1 MDLRYVSDGIRL
13 DRKDPLGRE
22 APVPWRPST
31 DSQPLF
37 LVHTGD
43 NSAGNGGDGYFAGS
57 LIDKSYA
64 AFEPLNMA
72 QAGAHA
78 TANAHQTNVGIF
90 DQSATQT
97 AGTGGDGGDWNA
109 AMGGSVGVFGLIGS
123 DAIATGDNSAG
134 NGGNG
139 HFSGALVHA
148 PLAVFDPINM
158 AVAGFHGAADAHQSN
173 TVQFLQGASQAAGG
187 GGHGG
192 DGNAA
197 IGGDV
202 SVLGAGAPDHS
213 ILGAGHASNHNWIN
227 SDLVASG
234 GNHAGN
240 GGDGYFYGSIVHASF
255 ALYDPINIAVAG
267 YNSNAYADQ
276 TSNVIFDQSAF
287 QMAGIGGNGGS
298 GNAAIGGGVSLSASQ
313 DGAGHNWINSDL
325 IASGGNHAGD
335 GGDGYFYGGIVHA
348 SFALYDPI
356 NIAVAG
362 YNSSAHA
369 DQTNNVIFDQSAFQM
384 AGVGGNG
391 GNGNAAIG
399 GDAGLHSSILSPIGS
414 DVIATGGN
422 SAGAG
427 GDGHFAGSLIDLN
440 IAIYAPINIAVAG
453 PNSTADAHQTNN
465 VQFDQSAVQIAGV
478 GGDGGHG
485 NTAFGGDLA
494 MHLLADHHLLGH
506 A

>member
-1 MDLRYVSDGIRL
+1 
-13 DRKDPLGRE
+13 
-22 APVPWRPST
+22 
-31 DSQPLF
+31 
-37 LVHTGD
+37 
-43 NSAGNGGDGYFAGS
+43 
-57 LIDKSYA
+57 
-64 AFEPLNMA
+64 MA
-72 QAGAHA
+72 QAGTHA

-90 DQSATQT
+90 DQSAAQT

-109 AMGGSVGVFGLIGS
+109 AMGGGVGVFGLIGS
-123 DAIATGDNSAG
+123 DVIATGDNSAG

-148 PLAVFDPINM
+148 PVAVFDPVNM
-158 AVAGFHGAADAHQSN
+158 AVAGLHGTADAHQSN

-192 DGNAA
+192 NDNAA
-197 IGGDV
+197 SGGSL
-202 SVLGAGAPDHS
+202 SVFAGGGPDHS
-213 ILGAGHASNHNWIN
+213 IVGAGHAS
-227 SDLVASG
+227 D
-234 GNHAGN
+234 
-240 GGDGYFYGSIVHASF
+240 
-255 ALYDPINIAVAG
+255 
-267 YNSNAYADQ
+267 
-276 TSNVIFDQSAF
+276 
-287 QMAGIGGNGGS
+287 
-298 GNAAIGGGVSLSASQ
+298 
-313 DGAGHNWINSDL
+313 HNWINSDL
-325 IASGGNHAGD
+325 ITSGGNHAGD

-348 SFALYDPI
+348 SFAVYSPI

>member
-1 MDLRYVSDGIRL
+1 MDLRHVSDGLHL
-13 DRKDPLGRE
+13 DRKDLFGRE

-31 DSQPLF
+31 DSGPLF

-64 AFEPLNMA
+64 AFGPLNMA
-72 QAGAHA
+72 QAGTHG
-78 TANAHQTNVGIF
+78 TANAHQTNIGIF

-134 NGGNG
+134 NGGDG
-139 HFSGALVHA
+139 HFSGTLMHA
-148 PLAVFDPINM
+148 PVAVFDPVNI
-158 AVAGFHGAADAHQSN
+158 ATAGFHGTADAHQSN

-192 DGNAA
+192 NDNAA
-197 IGGDV
+197 SGGGV
-202 SVLGAGAPDHS
+202 SVFAAGAPDHS
-213 ILGAGHASNHNWIN
+213 IVGAGHASDHNWIN
-227 SDLVASG
+227 SDLITSG
-234 GNHAGN
+234 GNHAGD

-255 ALYDPINIAVAG
+255 ALYNPINIAVAG
-267 YNSNAYADQ
+267 YSSNAHADQ
-276 TSNVIFDQSAF
+276 TNNVIFDQSAF

-298 GNAAIGGGVSLSASQ
+298 GNAATGGSVY
-313 DGAGHNWINSDL
+313 GAGHNWINSDM

-348 SFALYDPI
+348 SVAVYDPI

-391 GNGNAAIG
+391 GNGNKAIG
-399 GDAGLHSSILSPIGS
+399 GDAGLHSSILGLIGS

-422 SAGAG
+422 SAGSG

-465 VQFDQSAVQIAGV
+465 VQFDQSAVQIAGI

-485 NTAFGGDLA
+485 NTAFGGDFA
-494 MHLLADHHLLGH
+494 MHLLADDHLLGH